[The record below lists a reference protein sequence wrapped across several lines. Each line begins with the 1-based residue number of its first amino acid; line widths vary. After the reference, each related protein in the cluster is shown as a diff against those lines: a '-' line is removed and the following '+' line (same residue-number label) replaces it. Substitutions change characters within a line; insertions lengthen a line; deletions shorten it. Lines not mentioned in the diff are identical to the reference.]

1 MILFSKLIYSF
12 NNIFPVIT
20 IILCDLS
27 LPLKISCRW
36 NQNSL
41 FMFLSKVPLLI
52 VLGLSTTADTL
63 HFTTGFTDVQGYHTL
78 DILLVNYN
86 CFIKC
91 SASCFLFRFK
101 TCLEVNCNV
110 LRLRFVSERYAS
122 CLLKPGGLSSVEF
135 LLLNR
140 KKNLS
145 KILFALLMFFS
156 CFSLQPADV
165 YLIDEPSA
173 YLDSEQRLVAAKVIK
188 R

>member
-1 MILFSKLIYSF
+1 MSLESKLPFSCF
-12 NNIFPVIT
+12 F
-20 IILCDLS
+20 
-27 LPLKISCRW
+27 LKYC
-36 NQNSL
+36 
-41 FMFLSKVPLLI
+41 
-52 VLGLSTTADTL
+52 TADTL
-63 HFTTGFTDVQGYHTL
+63 YFTTGFTDVQEYHTL
-78 DILLVNYN
+78 DILLINDN

-91 SASCFLFRFK
+91 SASCVLFRFK

-122 CLLKPGGLSSVEF
+122 CLWTLGGLSSVEF
-135 LLLNR
+135 LLLN
-140 KKNLS
+140 KKKS
-145 KILFALLMFFS
+145 FKILFALVMFFS

>member
-1 MILFSKLIYSF
+1 
-12 NNIFPVIT
+12 
-20 IILCDLS
+20 
-27 LPLKISCRW
+27 
-36 NQNSL
+36 
-41 FMFLSKVPLLI
+41 MFLSKVPLLI
-52 VLGLSTTADTL
+52 VLGLSTTAETL

-78 DILLVNYN
+78 DILLINYN

-140 KKNLS
+140 KKSLS
-145 KILFALLMFFS
+145 KILIFDFDFVCFADVFFV
-156 CFSLQPADV
+156 FFFLQPADV